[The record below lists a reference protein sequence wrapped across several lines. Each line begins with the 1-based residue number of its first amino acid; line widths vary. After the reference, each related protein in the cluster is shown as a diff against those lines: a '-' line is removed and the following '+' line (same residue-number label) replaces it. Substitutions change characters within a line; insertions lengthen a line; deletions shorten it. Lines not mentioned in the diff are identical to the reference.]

1 MEEQESQLTPAS
13 WSPSARKALCQG
25 LGTRGRCTPK
35 LRPQKPRRRSG
46 WTDREGKS
54 GVGDEYLEILFVSE
68 NLPEKRESRARDGR
82 SAIFYAGG
90 VGRVRKALLET

>member
-1 MEEQESQLTPAS
+1 M
-13 WSPSARKALCQG
+13 
-25 LGTRGRCTPK
+25 
-35 LRPQKPRRRSG
+35 
-46 WTDREGKS
+46 
-54 GVGDEYLEILFVSE
+54 GDEYLEILFVSE